1 MARSRLP
8 SDKKMTALKEN
19 LDKLLQSDKIPDI
32 DFTDEWHRVFTMPEK
47 RRDKMTRDYLLLIIK
62 AYRDNLDS
70 ANGLVKITR
79 NVLNEIVG
87 IMGILYKLRLDEN
100 GKQINDDDKLHE
112 TMLAVA
118 SIYQTSIDWESS
130 TPYNQ

>member
-87 IMGILYKLRLDEN
+87 IMGILYKLRLDEDGKVIN
-100 GKQINDDDKLHE
+100 GDDKLHE